1 MSILINKNT
10 RVVVQGI
17 TGRDGGFHAGKMKEY
32 GTQVVA
38 GTSPGKGGTF
48 VNGVPV
54 FNTVHETVR
63 LMQADT
69 SIIFVPAAFA
79 CDAIM
84 EAADAGIKLII
95 CIAGKCGWYKD
106 DGCVGLHKSYRFMYG
121 VKYRHTIYKCA
132 SFTRRSTCN
141 NLCTVF
147 FHFSGME
154 STVPAGYTLNNY
166 SSIFIDKDA
175 HI

>member
-1 MSILINKNT
+1 MSNSM
-10 RVVVQGI
+10 
-17 TGRDGGFHAGKMKEY
+17 A
-32 GTQVVA
+32 A
-38 GTSPGKGGTF
+38 GTAW
-48 VNGVPV
+48 
-54 FNTVHETVR
+54 
-63 LMQADT
+63 LMSARPPQVT
-69 SIIFVPAAFA
+69 SIRYTMNTQNVGVRTIWPPVMSTAATVAFCRA
-79 CDAIM
+79 FSRR
-84 EAADAGIKLII
+84 GRTYSGVGSFHY

-121 VKYRHTIYKCA
+121 VKYRHTIYKCT

-154 STVPAGYTLNNY
+154 SSVPPGYTLNNY

>member
-17 TGRDGGFHAGKMKEY
+17 TGRDGEFHAGKMKEY

-79 CDAIM
+79 
-84 EAADAGIKLII
+84 
-95 CIAGKCGWYKD
+95 
-106 DGCVGLHKSYRFMYG
+106 
-121 VKYRHTIYKCA
+121 
-132 SFTRRSTCN
+132 
-141 NLCTVF
+141 
-147 FHFSGME
+147 
-154 STVPAGYTLNNY
+154 
-166 SSIFIDKDA
+166 
-175 HI
+175 